1 MATNGQ
7 KRNADDEPTGPPE
20 RDAIRDALSTVT
32 DPELDR
38 SIVELEYIDEITVE
52 RDGDAA
58 SVSVAFTLP
67 TAWCSPAFAWMMATD
82 ARDVVEALSG
92 VADCEVELREHMH
105 TEEINSGV
113 NERRSFEA
121 SFPDA
126 DDGIAGLRA
135 TLDEKAR
142 MARQYDAVE
151 ALLDAGLAG
160 AQIAT
165 LRRDDLERLDDDRLA
180 VYVRDGNVGVTVAGD
195 AVERYRRK
203 ARDVDL
209 FEESERLFRTP
220 EEDLFDPEDFE
231 LVHNRGRLAQVNMD
245 GQGGV
250 CDALHDARRE
260 QLGD

>member
-1 MATNGQ
+1 
-7 KRNADDEPTGPPE
+7 
-20 RDAIRDALSTVT
+20 
-32 DPELDR
+32 
-38 SIVELEYIDEITVE
+38 
-52 RDGDAA
+52 
-58 SVSVAFTLP
+58 
-67 TAWCSPAFAWMMATD
+67 
-82 ARDVVEALSG
+82 
-92 VADCEVELREHMH
+92 MH
-105 TEEINSGV
+105 TEEINRGV
-113 NERRSFEA
+113 NERRSFEE

-142 MARQYDAVE
+142 MARQYDAVA
-151 ALLDAGLAG
+151 ALLDAGVAG
-160 AQIAT
+160 AQVAT

-180 VYVRDGNVGVTVAGD
+180 VYVRDGDVGVPVADD

-220 EEDLFDPEDFE
+220 EGDPFDPDDFE
-231 LVHNRGRLAQVNMD
+231 LVHRRGRLAQVNMD

-260 QLGD
+260 QLEGD